1 MTSSV
6 TTTEIRGTSGRRIA
20 FCEYGDPTGR
30 PVVVVHGSPGSRYE
44 GLSLDNAAA
53 TAGLRLI
60 VPDRPGF
67 GRTDPHT
74 DKGLHSWDDDY
85 VTLIDHL
92 ELNSAALMGFSGG
105 GGYAL
110 AVAAAVPERV
120 SKLVLACAMIPGAP
134 RDTLRRRIKLV
145 SALYFAANWAPRM
158 AGAMLAGTGVFSKL
172 RSDSVSIWP
181 AADQAVMTDESHRP
195 ALQLDSSEGIAQGGS
210 AGVVDLARYRHEMPG
225 LLQSISVPTVFL
237 HGTDD
242 RNVPIE
248 VARWA
253 HSMIPH
259 SRFEEVSGGGHL
271 FVVADPTPLIRAL
284 T

>member
-1 MTSSV
+1 M
-6 TTTEIRGTSGRRIA
+6 
-20 FCEYGDPTGR
+20 
-30 PVVVVHGSPGSRYE
+30 
-44 GLSLDNAAA
+44 
-53 TAGLRLI
+53 RLI

-67 GRTDPHT
+67 GRTDPYT
-74 DKGLHSWDDDY
+74 DKGFHSWDDDY
-85 VTLIDHL
+85 VTLVDHL
-92 ELNSAALMGFSGG
+92 ELDSATLMGFSGG

-145 SALYFAANWAPRM
+145 SALYFAANWAPRV

-181 AADQAVMTDESHRP
+181 AADQAVMTDEVHRP

-210 AGVVDLARYRHEMPG
+210 AGVVDLARYRHEVPG
-225 LLQSISVPTVFL
+225 LFQSISVPTVFL

-242 RNVPIE
+242 GNVPIE

-253 HSMIPH
+253 HSLIPD
-259 SRFEEVSGGGHL
+259 SRFEEINGGGHL
-271 FVVADPTPLIRAL
+271 FVVADPTPLLRAL
-284 T
+284 A